1 MLLVFT
7 PTFTLENIQEISST
21 NDKYNNAFIKF
32 TSGNNANEVR
42 QISDYVGAD
51 RTVTVSE
58 AFSNIQDPD
67 NYQLFSQGNYYW

>member
-1 MLLVFT
+1 MLLVLDYLT
-7 PTFTLENIQEISST
+7 MFTLENIQEISST

-32 TSGNNANEVR
+32 TSGNNANAEVR

-58 AFSNIQDPD
+58 AFSNTP
-67 NYQLFSQGNYYW
+67 NLS